1 MNAMTPLKGHSASPD
16 LRQLILD
23 ILDENHL
30 AGVAVNRPDGWP
42 HVSLVNYLRHGHA
55 LYFVIARSSQKFENI
70 SRDSR
75 IGLAIGGTG
84 DAARGLSM
92 AARAAEVL
100 EPYRI
105 DEINQAIGRLPPDR
119 AFTPHPSSV
128 NVAVME
134 ARPQIISVIDYSHPP
149 GRRELVKV
157 VEEWRVEPLGAGGG

>member
-1 MNAMTPLKGHSASPD
+1 MVPSKGDPSE

-30 AGVAVNRPDGWP
+30 ASVAVNRPDGWP
-42 HVSLVNYLRHGHA
+42 HATLVNYLRHGHA
-55 LYFVIARSSQKFENI
+55 LYFVIARDSQKFENI

-75 IGLAIGGTG
+75 IGMAVGGAG
-84 DAARGLSM
+84 KVVRGLSI

-105 DEINQAIGRLPPDR
+105 EEINRAIGRLPPVR
-119 AFTPHPSSV
+119 AFKPHPSSA

-134 ARPQIISVIDYSHPP
+134 ARPQVISVIDYSSPP
-149 GRRELVKV
+149 GRRDLVRV
-157 VEEWRVEPLGAGGG
+157 VEEWRVEPLENARD